1 MNLNVVTFGKKKG
14 NRTPFSGVVTN
25 VDKPSDGTPGGA
37 WGKLLFPSD
46 EMKKALP
53 LLVGMPVNAEFD
65 SEGIDWLWGSTGSS
79 YLSGHNPDAII
90 GVFTEAEIKGNDV
103 QVKGH
108 MFSETYPQEVRII
121 QSLSKQGELGMSIEV
136 DVDYMK
142 EVEYE
147 GETVLQ
153 AHGLT
158 PLGAAI
164 LFKDRAAF
172 SKTRLAAQK
181 GVEKM
186 EETIKEIKAAIEE
199 MKENMVTKDDVKD
212 FITAE
217 ALEGL
222 AKTEEVVKVE
232 DLEVK
237 DVVKAEALEGFVK
250 EDALKTFI
258 TAENLEESLKKITD
272 RLVELEKKPVVEPQP
287 IHAGTEEDVVT
298 RLQKKMFA

>member
-1 MNLNVVTFGKKKG
+1 MD
-14 NRTPFSGVVTN
+14 R
-25 VDKPSDGTPGGA
+25 PSENIPIGA
-37 WGKLLFPSD
+37 KRKLFISSE

-53 LLVGMPVNAEFD
+53 LLKGMPINAEFNN
-65 SEGIDWLWGSTGSS
+65 LSS
-79 YLSGHNPDAII
+79 HAPETII
-90 GVFTEAEIKGNDV
+90 GVITDAWIDK
-103 QVKGH
+103 
-108 MFSETYPQEVRII
+108 QEVKVEGHLFGANLPEEVEVI
-121 QSLSKQGELGMSIEV
+121 QAIARSGELGMSIEM
-136 DVDYMK
+136 DAGLKEVDYQ
-142 EVEYE
+142 
-147 GETVLQ
+147 GETVEQ
-153 AHGLT
+153 VHGLT

-164 LFKDRAAF
+164 LFKDRAAYN
-172 SKTRLAAQK
+172 KTRLAAQK
-181 GVEKM
+181 EVEKV

-199 MKENMVTKDDVKD
+199 MKGSMVTKEDIKD